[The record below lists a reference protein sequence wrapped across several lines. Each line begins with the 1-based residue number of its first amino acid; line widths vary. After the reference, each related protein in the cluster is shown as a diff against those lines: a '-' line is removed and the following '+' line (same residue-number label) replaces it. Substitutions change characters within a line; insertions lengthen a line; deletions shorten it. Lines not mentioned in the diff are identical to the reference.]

1 MLFLNFKYFRHFN
14 KIYINY
20 KIRDMQFTKSIEA
33 FKKAQEIIPG
43 GVNSPVRAFKSVK
56 LNPIFISKAK
66 GAYITDVDGNQFI
79 DFVSSWGPLIF
90 GHAHDAIL
98 AAINEAA
105 QKGTSYGA
113 PTEYETEMAKLIVD
127 MFPSIEKVRMV
138 NSGTEATM
146 SAIRLARGY
155 TKRDCILKFAGNYHG
170 HGDSFLIK
178 AGSGAITLGL
188 PDSPGVTSST
198 AKDTLIA
205 EYNNL
210 DSVKTLFK
218 EKGKE
223 IAAIIVE
230 PVAGNMGVVVP
241 SNGFLQGLRDIAT
254 EYGALLI
261 FDEVITGFRLSKG
274 GAQELYNVMPDITT
288 LGKIIGGGL
297 PVGAYGGKKEIMDM
311 LAPIGPVYQ
320 AGTLSGNPLAMA
332 AGITMLKL
340 IRETPDFYTELER
353 KAAMLEKGIRKNM
366 ELTGVKGVINRVGSM
381 MTFFFTNEPHITS
394 FDEAMKSD
402 TDKYANY
409 FKMSL
414 ESGIYLAPSQYE
426 CLFISYAHTDKDI
439 ETIIA
444 ANLEALKKI

>member
-1 MLFLNFKYFRHFN
+1 
-14 KIYINY
+14 
-20 KIRDMQFTKSIEA
+20 MQFTKSIEA

-56 LNPIFISKAK
+56 LNPVFIAKGK
-66 GAYITDVDGNQFI
+66 GAYITDIDGNQYI

-90 GHAHDAIL
+90 GHAHDTIL

-105 QKGTSYGA
+105 IKGTSYGA
-113 PTEYETEMAKLIVD
+113 PNEYETEMAQLIVD
-127 MFPSIEKVRMV
+127 MVPSVEKVRMV
-138 NSGTEATM
+138 SSGTEATM

-155 TKRDCILKFAGNYHG
+155 TQRECIVKFAGNYHG

-188 PDSPGVTSST
+188 PDSPGVPKSI

-210 DSVKTLFK
+210 DSVRALF
-218 EKGKE
+218 EQKGNE

-230 PVAGNMGVVVP
+230 AVAGNMGVVLP
-241 SNGFLQGLRDIAT
+241 NKGFLQGLRDICN
-254 EYGALLI
+254 EYGSVLI
-261 FDEVITGFRLSKG
+261 FDEVITGFRLAKG
-274 GAQELYNVMPDITT
+274 GAQEYYNVTPDITT

-340 IRETPDFYTELER
+340 IRDTPDFYSELER
-353 KAAMLEKGIRKNM
+353 KAAKLEAGIRKNM
-366 ELTGVKGVINRVGSM
+366 EITGVKGLINRVGSM
-381 MTFFFTNEPHITS
+381 MTFFFTDEKQITTY
-394 FDEAMKSD
+394 DEAMKSD
-402 TDKYANY
+402 ADKYARF

-426 CLFISYAHTDKDI
+426 CLFISYAHSDKDI
-439 ETIIA
+439 DTIIA
-444 ANLEALKKI
+444 ANLEALMNL

>member
-1 MLFLNFKYFRHFN
+1 
-14 KIYINY
+14 
-20 KIRDMQFTKSIEA
+20 MQFTKSIDA

-56 LNPIFISKAK
+56 LNPVFISKAK
-66 GAYITDVDGNQFI
+66 GAYITDIDGNQFI
-79 DFVSSWGPLIF
+79 DFVASWGPLIF
-90 GHAHDAIL
+90 GHAHDTILTAIFD
-98 AAINEAA
+98 AA

-113 PTEYETEMAKLIVD
+113 PTEYETEMAELIVE
-127 MFPSIEKVRMV
+127 MVPSIEKVRMV

-155 TKRDCILKFAGNYHG
+155 TQRDCIVKFAGNYHG

-188 PDSPGVTSST
+188 PDSPGVPKSI

-210 DSVKTLFK
+210 DSVRALF
-218 EKGKE
+218 EQKGNE

-230 PVAGNMGVVVP
+230 AVAGNMGVVLP
-241 SNGFLQGLRDIAT
+241 NKGFLQGLRDICN
-254 EYGALLI
+254 EYGSVLI
-261 FDEVITGFRLSKG
+261 FDEVITGFRLAKG
-274 GAQELYNVMPDITT
+274 GAQEYYNVTPDITT

-340 IRETPDFYTELER
+340 IRDTPDFYSELER
-353 KAAMLEKGIRKNM
+353 KAAKLEAGILKNM
-366 ELTGVKGVINRVGSM
+366 EITGVKGLINRVGSM
-381 MTFFFTNEPHITS
+381 MTFFFTDEKQITTY
-394 FDEAMKSD
+394 DEAMKSD
-402 TDKYANY
+402 ADKYARF

-426 CLFISYAHTDKDI
+426 CLFISYAHSDKDI
-439 ETIIA
+439 DTIIA
-444 ANLEALKKI
+444 ANLEALMNL